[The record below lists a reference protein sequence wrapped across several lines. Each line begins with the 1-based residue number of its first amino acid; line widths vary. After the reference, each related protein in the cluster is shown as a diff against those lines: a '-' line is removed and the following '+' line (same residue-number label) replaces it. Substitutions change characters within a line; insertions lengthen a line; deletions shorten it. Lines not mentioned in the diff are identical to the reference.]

1 MKSTNNKHNGLSY
14 ITSGVHVDASSNSGL
29 HYCLLTHI
37 NCSCKSFKLE
47 NYIDFSK
54 NCCISSKI
62 FSFQQLDVVSP
73 FQLYFNPLL
82 ITQKFEVKTVHH
94 ICFSIIVTI
103 SFYALLTDMEAT
115 NSILLFWDIQLQF
128 SVQHDFYLSLL

>member
-1 MKSTNNKHNGLSY
+1 MAYHTLRQEY
-14 ITSGVHVDASSNSGL
+14 MLMPPVTRAYTTV
-29 HYCLLTHI
+29 CLLTSIAVVSHL
-37 NCSCKSFKLE
+37 NLE
-47 NYIDFSK
+47 ITLIFSSG
-54 NCCISSKI
+54 CISNKI

-82 ITQKFEVKTVHH
+82 ITQKFEVKVHH